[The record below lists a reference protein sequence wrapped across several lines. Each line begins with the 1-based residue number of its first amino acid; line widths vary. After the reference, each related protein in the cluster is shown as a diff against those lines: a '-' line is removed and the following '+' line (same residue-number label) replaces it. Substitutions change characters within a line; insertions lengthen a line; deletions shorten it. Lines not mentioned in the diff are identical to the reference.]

1 MKKLKKVKNKILK
14 MSITSKIVCSV
25 LILALVVGAVAYG
38 VSSME
43 AKGENPE
50 DDPTRVE
57 IRQDTEEAIG
67 SINQVPAKN

>member
-1 MKKLKKVKNKILK
+1 MLDAK
-14 MSITSKIVCSV
+14 MLSLNEAI
-25 LILALVVGAVAYG
+25 
-38 VSSME
+38 ME

-67 SINQVPAKN
+67 SINQVPAKY